1 MNALSPR
8 AALVAVLVVVVL
20 LTGVVIAIAARESA
34 VWVAVTGPQGS
45 EPPEEL
51 VLEIGNTAWHG
62 YGGVASVQS
71 FVALRVR
78 LMGTAG
84 CNVYADF
91 VAPPRTSWVIR
102 FLPDGS
108 TTVEDWSGRAM
119 EAGPA
124 LGARPATGCP

>member
-1 MNALSPR
+1 M
-8 AALVAVLVVVVL
+8 AVLVVVVL
-20 LTGVVIAIAARESA
+20 LAGVVIAIAARESA
-34 VWVAVTGPQGS
+34 VWVHVTGPQGS

-78 LMGTAG
+78 LVGTAG
-84 CNVYADF
+84 CSVYAEF

-102 FLPDGS
+102 FQPDGS
-108 TTVEDWSGRAM
+108 TAVEDWSGRAVDS
-119 EAGPA
+119 GPA
-124 LGARPATGCP
+124 LVARPASGCS